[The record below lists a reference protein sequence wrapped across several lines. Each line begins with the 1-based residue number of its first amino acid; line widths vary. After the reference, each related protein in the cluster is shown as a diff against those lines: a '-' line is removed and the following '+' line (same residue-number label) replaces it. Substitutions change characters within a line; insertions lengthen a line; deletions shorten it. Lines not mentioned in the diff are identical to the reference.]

1 VRPET
6 KALFGETIGNPRGNV
21 LDIAAVAAVA
31 HEAGAP
37 LIVDSTF
44 ATPWLCRPLDF
55 GADIVVHSATKFIV
69 GNGTTIAG
77 AVVDSGEFDWSNG
90 RFPNVADPSSA
101 YHGLR
106 FHETFGVYGLLM
118 KLRAETLR
126 DLGAALAPFNAF
138 LLLAGLET
146 LAVRMERHVEN
157 ALAVAN
163 WLLDQAGV
171 SAVRHPALPDSP
183 YRALVEKYLP
193 LGAGSVFSFDL
204 ESGREG
210 GRRFIEALTLWSHIA
225 NVGDTKSLV
234 IHPASTTHRQ
244 LSDEELVTA
253 GVAPGTV
260 RLSVGLE
267 DVEDLVWDLERA
279 LRAASGAAV
288 TA

>member
-1 VRPET
+1 V
-6 KALFGETIGNPRGNV
+6 
-21 LDIAAVAAVA
+21 
-31 HEAGAP
+31 GAP
-37 LIVDSTF
+37 LIVDNTF
-44 ATPWLCRPLDF
+44 ATPYLCRPLEW

-77 AVVDSGEFDWSNG
+77 AVVDSGEFNWSNG
-90 RFPNVADPSSA
+90 RFPNIAEPSSA

-126 DLGAALAPFNAF
+126 DLGAVLAPFNAF
-138 LLLAGLET
+138 LLLTGLET
-146 LAVRMERHVEN
+146 LPVRMERHVQS
-157 ALAVAN
+157 ALAVAH
-163 WLLDQAGV
+163 WLQDQPGV
-171 SAVRHPALPDSP
+171 SLVRHPALSDSP
-183 YRALVEKYLP
+183 YRSLVDKYLP

-204 ESGREG
+204 ESGRDG

-267 DVEDLVWDLERA
+267 DVDDLLWDLEQA
-279 LRAASGAAV
+279 LRAAREATVVA
-288 TA
+288 